1 MKPEPNQKSEI
12 RNSKSG
18 VPGLSLSGISVLVRI
33 SVFGFR
39 ILDRLFYRIYRAFSG
54 TRYWCRRRFTRTGLT
69 LLGALVIAAIMAPDT
84 ENNVSYQVFTLLFC
98 MLAVAAAFGWR
109 FAAPFSAKRLLPRF
123 GTAGCPMTYA
133 VSVKNLSLKNQT
145 GLTLM
150 EDWEDPRPSFS
161 EWHAAQRA
169 ERKKLRSFRFSSS
182 QRFNFRLPTIK
193 PGAIPTLTA
202 QEEVEVKIEMTPLRR
217 GILHFKGVRLAR
229 PDPLGLFNAFARLPL
244 PQSTLILPRR
254 YPLPPI
260 AFPGTLKYQDGGVA
274 LASHVG
280 QSEEFIALRDYRHGD
295 PLRHIHWR
303 SWAKAGKPVVKEFED
318 EFFVRHALVLDTF
331 IEHPYSELFEEA
343 VSIAASFACAIQ
355 TQESLLDLLFVGPQS
370 YCFTAGRGLA
380 HTDQMLEIL
389 ASVRPCADQSFN
401 SLETLVLNHI
411 SAVSGCICVLLDWD
425 EKRRRFIEKLRSL
438 GSPALV
444 LVLVEREKISLDP
457 GPMKDQPDRFHVLHL
472 GKIKEGLEKLK

>member
-1 MKPEPNQKSEI
+1 VKAERKPKSETK
-12 RNSKSG
+12 NSKSE
-18 VPGLSLSGISVLVRI
+18 VPGLLLSGISVFVRI
-33 SVFGFR
+33 SDFGFR
-39 ILDRLFYRIYRAFSG
+39 IFDHSFYRIYRAFSG

-98 MLAVAAAFGWR
+98 MLGVAASFGWR
-109 FAAPFSAKRLLPRF
+109 FGAPFSAKRLLPRF

-133 VSVKNLSLKNQT
+133 VSVKNLSLKNQA
-145 GLTLM
+145 GLILM

-161 EWHAAQRA
+161 EWHAAQTA
-169 ERKKLRSFRFSSS
+169 ERKKFRSFRFSSG
-182 QRFNFRLPTIK
+182 QGANFRLPAVK
-193 PGAIPTLTA
+193 AGAIPTLTP

-244 PQSTLILPRR
+244 AQSTLILPKR
-254 YPLPPI
+254 YPIPPV

-343 VSIAASFACAIQ
+343 VSVAASFACAIQ

-389 ASVRPCADQSFN
+389 ASVRPCADHSFS
-401 SLETLVLNHI
+401 SLESLVLNHVT
-411 SAVSGCICVLLDWD
+411 AVSGCICVLLDWD

-438 GSPALV
+438 GAPALV
-444 LVLVEREKISLDP
+444 LVLVDRERGSLDA
-457 GPMKDQPDRFHVLHL
+457 GPMKDDPDRFHVLHV
-472 GKIKEGLEKLK
+472 GKIKGDLAKIR